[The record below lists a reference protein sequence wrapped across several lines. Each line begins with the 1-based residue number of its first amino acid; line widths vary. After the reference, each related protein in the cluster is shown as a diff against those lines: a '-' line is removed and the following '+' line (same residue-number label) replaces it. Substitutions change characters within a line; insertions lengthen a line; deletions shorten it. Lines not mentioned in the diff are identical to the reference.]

1 VPELELIGMPQS
13 NFVWVVRI
21 AATEKGVPY
30 TLKPAQ
36 PHSPETLAAS
46 PLGKI
51 PAMRHGAVTLAESKA
66 ICTYIDRA
74 FEGPALIPAD
84 PADGARVEQW
94 VSLVTTSYDPLCV
107 RQYLLAYM
115 FPGTPD
121 GAPDRGRIDAAVP
134 KMQQLIA
141 LLDGAVGNGYLVGDG
156 FTLADVFILPILYYL
171 QKAPE
176 SAAALAASPAVTAY
190 LQRHLARPSVATT
203 LPPPF
208 PGG

>member
-1 VPELELIGMPQS
+1 MPDLELIGMPQS
-13 NFVWVVRI
+13 NFVWVARI

-30 TLKPAQ
+30 TLNPAP
-36 PHSPETLAAS
+36 PHSPDALAVS

-51 PAMRHGAVTLAESKA
+51 PALRHGAVTLAESKA
-66 ICTYIDRA
+66 ICTYLDRA
-74 FEGPALIPAD
+74 FDGPALIPAD
-84 PADGARVEQW
+84 PADAARVEQW
-94 VSLVTTSYDPLCV
+94 VSLVTTSFDPVCV

-141 LLDGAVGNGYLVGDG
+141 LLEGAVGNGFLVGDG
-156 FTLADVFILPILYYL
+156 FTLADAFVVPILFYL

-190 LQRHLARPSVATT
+190 LQRHLARPSVAAT

-208 PGG
+208 PGR